1 MDMSNARQ
9 RQMVLT
15 SLVGV
20 GLVGL
25 VIAGLWWSD
34 PQRKVDA
41 AEAKADAEA
50 VSKQFATPASVLD
63 PAEVWITRSEAQ
75 LADMQKQNSELA
87 KQVAELT
94 KAVKGEPRDDFHG
107 LPEGIAYADDAT
119 ARAASGEGTTA
130 GEGAGAPGG
139 PGQVEAAGDTLD
151 ALPQLPPAAA
161 PEAAMP
167 PSLPAP
173 PPPMAA
179 TLPSPGVASPAGQP
193 VEPKKPGILSLDLGL
208 GDGEGTPAW
217 QGTEGADDGQPG
229 DGKNRRLPN
238 IRQYLPAGS
247 FVKAALLSGLDA
259 PTGGQAQSNPQP
271 VLLRLVNDG
280 TLPNQFSSRIRSCH
294 LTAAG
299 YGDISSERAYLR
311 LERMS
316 CVLRDGKVVDSPIKG
331 FVTGEDGKAGMR
343 GNLISK
349 QGQMIAKA
357 LVSGV
362 AGGIGSGI
370 SEAYSSISTSA
381 TTGTVTT
388 VDPGKIG
395 QFGVANGFGK
405 TLEKVADWYLQRA
418 NETYPIIEVASGRS
432 VDIVLT
438 EGFGFGVDILSE
450 AAPNWSD
457 DE

>member
-1 MDMSNARQ
+1 MDAANTRQ
-9 RQMVLT
+9 RQIIIT
-15 SLVGV
+15 SIA
-20 GLVGL
+20 LVGL
-25 VIAGLWWSD
+25 IGLIIAGLWWSD
-34 PQRKVDA
+34 PKRKVDA
-41 AEAKADAEA
+41 AQEKADAEA
-50 VSKQFATPASVLD
+50 VSKQFATPAAVMD

-75 LADMQKQNSELA
+75 LADMQKQNAELA

-94 KAVKGEPRDDFHG
+94 KAVQGEPRDDFHG
-107 LPEGIAYADDAT
+107 MPEGIAYVSDAEE
-119 ARAASGEGTTA
+119 AAVNGETA
-130 GEGAGAPGG
+130 GHAGADAAAGAAG
-139 PGQVEAAGDTLD
+139 EAGQVEAAGDTLGN
-151 ALPQLPPAAA
+151 LPDLPPAPAT
-161 PEAAMP
+161 AMP
-167 PSLPAP
+167 SPLPAP
-173 PPPMAA
+173 PPAMPVMPVPSA
-179 TLPSPGVASPAGQP
+179 TPVGQP
-193 VEPKKPGILSLDLGL
+193 MEPQKPGILSLDLGM
-208 GDGEGTPAW
+208 GDGD
-217 QGTEGADDGQPG
+217 GAGGAQDGERG
-229 DGKNRRLPN
+229 NGENRRLQD

-247 FVKAALLSGLDA
+247 FVKATLLSGLDA

-271 VLLRLVNDG
+271 VLLRLVDDG
-280 TLPNQFSSRIRSCH
+280 ALPNQFSSRIRSCH

-299 YGDISSERAYLR
+299 YGDIASERAYLR

-343 GNLISK
+343 GSLVSK

-357 LVSGV
+357 LISGV

-438 EGFGFGVDILSE
+438 EGFGFGVDILAG
-450 AAPNWSD
+450 AAPHWD
-457 DE
+457 GDE

>member
-9 RQMVLT
+9 RQIVLT
-15 SLVGV
+15 SLAGV

-50 VSKQFATPASVLD
+50 VSKQFATPASVMD

-87 KQVAELT
+87 KQVEELT

-107 LPEGIAYADDAT
+107 MPEGIAYADDA
-119 ARAASGEGTTA
+119 AASAANGESA
-130 GEGAGAPGG
+130 GVPGE
-139 PGQVEAAGDTLD
+139 PGQVEAGGDTLD
-151 ALPQLPPAAA
+151 ALPQLPPAPA
-161 PEAAMP
+161 PEVAMP
-167 PSLPAP
+167 QSLPTP
-173 PPPMAA
+173 PPPMAPI
-179 TLPSPGVASPAGQP
+179 LPAPVAAPAGQV
-193 VEPKKPGILSLDLGL
+193 VEPKKPGILSLDLGM

-217 QGTEGADDGQPG
+217 QGSDGADDGLPG
-229 DGKNRRLPN
+229 DGRNRRLHN

-271 VLLRLVNDG
+271 VLLRLVDDG

-438 EGFGFGVDILSE
+438 EGFGFGVDILAE
-450 AAPNWSD
+450 AATDRGD

>member
-1 MDMSNARQ
+1 MDMTNIRH
-9 RQMVLT
+9 RQMLLT
-15 SLVGV
+15 SLAGV
-20 GLVGL
+20 GLIGL

-34 PQRKVDA
+34 PQRKVNA

-50 VSKQFATPASVLD
+50 VSKQFATPASVMD

-75 LADMQKQNSELA
+75 LADMQKQNVELA
-87 KQVAELT
+87 RQVAELT
-94 KAVKGEPRDDFHG
+94 RAMKGDIRDDFHG
-107 LPEGIAYADDAT
+107 MPEGIAYASDAEQ
-119 ARAASGEGTTA
+119 AAVNGETSPDA
-130 GEGAGAPGG
+130 GAAGGAGII
-139 PGQVEAAGDTLD
+139 EAAGDTLP
-151 ALPQLPPAAA
+151 ALPPAPAEAMSPVLSVPPPIVPPLPSSAAA
-161 PEAAMP
+161 P
-167 PSLPAP
+167 SD
-173 PPPMAA
+173 
-179 TLPSPGVASPAGQP
+179 QP
-193 VEPKKPGILSLDLGL
+193 VGSQKPGILSLDLGM
-208 GDGEGTPAW
+208 GEGTPAW
-217 QGTEGADDGQPG
+217 QGTNGADDGLPG
-229 DGKNRRLPN
+229 DGRNSRLHN
-238 IRQYLPAGS
+238 IRHYLPAGS

-271 VLLRLVNDG
+271 VLLRLIDDG

-331 FVTGEDGKAGMR
+331 FVSGEDGKAGMR
-343 GNLISK
+343 GNLVSK

-395 QFGVANGFGK
+395 QYGVANGFGN

-438 EGFGFGVDILSE
+438 EGFGFGVDILEE

>member
-1 MDMSNARQ
+1 MGD
-9 RQMVLT
+9 
-15 SLVGV
+15 GD
-20 GLVGL
+20 G
-25 VIAGLWWSD
+25 AGG
-34 PQRKVDA
+34 
-41 AEAKADAEA
+41 
-50 VSKQFATPASVLD
+50 
-63 PAEVWITRSEAQ
+63 AQ
-75 LADMQKQNSELA
+75 D
-87 KQVAELT
+87 
-94 KAVKGEPRDDFHG
+94 GEPG
-107 LPEGIAYADDAT
+107 
-119 ARAASGEGTTA
+119 SGE
-130 GEGAGAPGG
+130 
-139 PGQVEAAGDTLD
+139 
-151 ALPQLPPAAA
+151 
-161 PEAAMP
+161 
-167 PSLPAP
+167 
-173 PPPMAA
+173 
-179 TLPSPGVASPAGQP
+179 
-193 VEPKKPGILSLDLGL
+193 
-208 GDGEGTPAW
+208 
-217 QGTEGADDGQPG
+217 
-229 DGKNRRLPN
+229 NRRLQD
-238 IRQYLPAGS
+238 IRQYLPTGS
-247 FVKAALLSGLDA
+247 FVKATLLSGLDA

-271 VLLRLVNDG
+271 VLLRLVDDG

-299 YGDISSERAYLR
+299 YGDIASERAYLR

-343 GNLISK
+343 GALVSK

-388 VDPGKIG
+388 VEPGKIG

-438 EGFGFGVDILSE
+438 EGFGFGVDILAG
-450 AAPNWSD
+450 AAPHWD
-457 DE
+457 GDE

>member
-15 SLVGV
+15 SLAGV

-50 VSKQFATPASVLD
+50 VSKQFATPASVMD

-75 LADMQKQNSELA
+75 LADMQKQNAELA

-94 KAVKGEPRDDFHG
+94 KAISGEVRDDFHG
-107 LPEGIAYADDAT
+107 MPAGIAYADDVA

-130 GEGAGAPGG
+130 GEGVGAPGW

-151 ALPQLPPAAA
+151 ALPQLPPAPA

-173 PPPMAA
+173 PPSMAP
-179 TLPSPGVASPAGQP
+179 TLPVPVTAPAGQA
-193 VEPKKPGILSLDLGL
+193 VEPKKPGILSLDLGM

-217 QGTEGADDGQPG
+217 QGTDGADDGQPG
-229 DGKNRRLPN
+229 DGRNRRLHN

-271 VLLRLVNDG
+271 VLLRLVDDG

-343 GNLISK
+343 GNLVSK

-438 EGFGFGVDILSE
+438 EGFGFGVDILAE

>member
-1 MDMSNARQ
+1 MEVANTRQ
-9 RQMVLT
+9 RQILLT
-15 SLVGV
+15 SIALL
-20 GLVGL
+20 GLIGL
-25 VIAGLWWSD
+25 VIVGLWWSD

-41 AEAKADAEA
+41 AEAKADVEA
-50 VSKQFATPASVLD
+50 VSKQFATPASVMD

-75 LADMQKQNSELA
+75 LADMQKQNAELA
-87 KQVAELT
+87 RQVAELT
-94 KAVKGEPRDDFHG
+94 KAVKGEIRDDFHG
-107 LPEGIAYADDAT
+107 IPEGIAYADDD
-119 ARAASGEGTTA
+119 AANA
-130 GEGAGAPGG
+130 AAGADANADGNTGQVGG
-139 PGQVEAAGDTLD
+139 VEAAGDTLSP
-151 ALPQLPPAAA
+151 LP
-161 PEAAMP
+161 AMP
-167 PSLPAP
+167 
-173 PPPMAA
+173 A
-179 TLPSPGVASPAGQP
+179 TP
-193 VEPKKPGILSLDLGL
+193 VEPMPQALPLPPPVLPAMTSPSAAPTGQMVELKKPGILSLDLGL
-208 GDGEGTPAW
+208 GDEDGTPAW
-217 QGTEGADDGQPG
+217 QGTDGADNGQPG
-229 DGKNRRLPN
+229 DGKNRRLLN

-271 VLLRLVNDG
+271 VLLRLVDDG

-418 NETYPIIEVASGRS
+418 NETYPIIEVTSGRS

-438 EGFGFGVDILSE
+438 EGFGFGVDILAE
-450 AAPNWSD
+450 AAPHWGG